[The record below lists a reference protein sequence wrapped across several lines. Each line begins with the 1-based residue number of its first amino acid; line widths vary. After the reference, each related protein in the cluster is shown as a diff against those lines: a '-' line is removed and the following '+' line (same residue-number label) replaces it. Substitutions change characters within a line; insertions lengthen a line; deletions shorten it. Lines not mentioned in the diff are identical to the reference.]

1 MSLAPYFFFF
11 FFGRVRNTSFEISEV
26 IKFLTGFIKS
36 AVESESKLY
45 VIFIFLA
52 YLHIQA
58 SVKTTKSIYKIFQF
72 PMVALDYLQHN
83 LGVRYLHD
91 RKEQG
96 KNKEMSLKSIGKV
109 FLYTMGYLS
118 KRKVKTITSD
128 TK

>member
-1 MSLAPYFFFF
+1 M
-11 FFGRVRNTSFEISEV
+11 
-26 IKFLTGFIKS
+26 
-36 AVESESKLY
+36 ESESKLY

-58 SVKTTKSIYKIFQF
+58 SVKTTKLIYTIFQF
-72 PMVALDYLQHN
+72 PMVALDYSQHN

-96 KNKEMSLKSIGKV
+96 KNKEMSLKIIGKV
-109 FLYTMGYLS
+109 FLYTMGHLL
-118 KRKVKTITSD
+118 KRKVKTITPD

>member
-1 MSLAPYFFFF
+1 M
-11 FFGRVRNTSFEISEV
+11 RNTSFEISEV
-26 IKFLTGFIKS
+26 IKYLTGFTKS
-36 AVESESKLY
+36 TLESESKLQ
-45 VIFIFLA
+45 IFIFLA
-52 YLHIQA
+52 CLHIQP

-72 PMVALDYLQHN
+72 PMVALDYFQHN

>member
-1 MSLAPYFFFF
+1 M
-11 FFGRVRNTSFEISEV
+11 
-26 IKFLTGFIKS
+26 
-36 AVESESKLY
+36 ESESKLY

-58 SVKTTKSIYKIFQF
+58 NVKTTKSIYKIFQF

-96 KNKEMSLKSIGKV
+96 KNKEMPLKIFGKV
-109 FLYTMGYLS
+109 FLYTMGHLS
-118 KRKVKTITSD
+118 RRKVKTIT
-128 TK
+128 

>member
-1 MSLAPYFFFF
+1 MHPTFF

-26 IKFLTGFIKS
+26 IKYLTGFIKI

-72 PMVALDYLQHN
+72 PMVALDYFQHN

-96 KNKEMSLKSIGKV
+96 KNKEIAGDQPRLIQGIRRRDGIGEDQDTIASIR
-109 FLYTMGYLS
+109 Y
-118 KRKVKTITSD
+118 
-128 TK
+128 